1 MRIQDFKIIGT
12 IPYGDF
18 ALVEYMYNEIVIE
31 DTYGLSKLKE
41 THGDS
46 IKTIIDIGGN
56 LGVFSAFAREMFPKA
71 RIISLEAV
79 HDTYLSLKTN
89 LESFNVETYN
99 MAFGDGS
106 ELFFKKCEDHS
117 GANQFKKEQTTSS
130 ISITSKTLSQ
140 IFDELKIEGPYVIKM
155 DIEGSEMF
163 LYKDTASYNI
173 LRNAE
178 YFTMEYHNVNMLG
191 YVVDKPMWDAWLL
204 EVFNKFT
211 IEGLGGDATGATYR
225 IMKNGQ

>member
-1 MRIQDFKIIGT
+1 MKIEDFKIIGS
-12 IPYGDF
+12 IQYGDF

-31 DTYGLSKLKE
+31 DTYGLRKLKAS
-41 THGDS
+41 HGDS

-56 LGVFSAFAREMFPKA
+56 LGVFSAFAREIFPQA

-79 HDTYLSLKTN
+79 HDTFISLKEN
-89 LESFNVETYN
+89 LLPYNVETYN

-117 GANQFKKEQTTSS
+117 GANQFKKEQTASN
-130 ISITSKTLSQ
+130 ISIKSKTLSQ
-140 IFDELKIEGPYVIKM
+140 IFTELKIEGPYVIKM

-163 LYKDTASYNI
+163 LYEDAASYNI
-173 LRNAE
+173 LRGCE

-191 YVVDKPMWDAWLL
+191 FMVDKPMWDQWLI
-204 EVFNKFT
+204 EVFNKFN
-211 IEGLGGDATGATYR
+211 IEGLGGNATGATYR
-225 IMKNGQ
+225 IKKNG